1 MLNVRYDSEIYFY
14 FQKLILN
21 RKFFKVLNYV
31 IIKFTMDVCDYVLK
45 VIQDVICCKNI
56 PNHTHGVSR
65 GTLDF
70 SDHESYSSSH
80 SSQVSVDMI
89 SVKDSLQY
97 SRIEKKVSP
106 ETQETQRAT
115 QIIFTDDCLVSL
127 DKDIQQIWDAVD
139 NNQIQLISEFI
150 STNDVSLLEDF
161 DGLTLLHRSVIAG
174 NKEMTETLIGK
185 IDISAKDHIGRTPL
199 HYACMRSDAEIIT
212 LLLKSAGDPFVT
224 DKFGKIPAD
233 YCAANQQIRSIFSTI
248 RNNSSNS
255 LSIDQDYPSNSSSKN
270 LKRKIN
276 SQNIESQNER
286 RSVQVPHGTVSKGH
300 QKVRRLTGPVEKSSY
315 SSYLQ
320 DFEVVN
326 VLGVSSLGIVY
337 LVRDIKAS
345 FEYAMK
351 VISKSVLKEDY
362 ERRMVETEKKLMILF
377 NHPFINSLIYS
388 FQTKHKLIVIT
399 QFCSGGSLSSQSLE
413 KGNMSSDE
421 IRLYSSEIIEA
432 LDYIHERGVVY
443 RALSLKNILLSADG
457 HIKLSNFQMASEGI
471 SEDSYPALFHRQTS
485 LPPEMMA
492 ANEFHGK
499 EVDWYMLGLV
509 IYELATSSRYQSSLS
524 NIQDTVLKD
533 LLTHLLNPVH
543 YKRLGFSSTLEIKSH
558 PFFSSTDWE
567 AVRSCSQK
575 MPAPV
580 GIDTFPQFTDLDLS
594 VNEEYTSDKPF
605 PNWTFIYD

>member
-1 MLNVRYDSEIYFY
+1 M
-14 FQKLILN
+14 
-21 RKFFKVLNYV
+21 
-31 IIKFTMDVCDYVLK
+31 IIKSSMDVCDYMLK
-45 VIQDVICCKNI
+45 VIQSVMCCKNI

-70 SDHESYSSSH
+70 SDHESHSLSH
-80 SSQVSVDMI
+80 SFQVSVDMI

-97 SRIEKKVSP
+97 SRIEKKISP

-185 IDISAKDHIGRTPL
+185 IDISAKDHIGRTAL
-199 HYACMRSDAEIIT
+199 HYACMRQDTEIIT
-212 LLLKSAGDPFVT
+212 LLLKFAADPFAT

-233 YCAANQQIRSIFSTI
+233 YCSANSQIRSIFSII
-248 RNNSSNS
+248 RKNSSNS
-255 LSIDQDYPSNSSSKN
+255 QSIDQDYLSNSSSN
-270 LKRKIN
+270 LKRKKI
-276 SQNIESQNER
+276 SQNIETPNER
-286 RSVQVPHGTVSKGH
+286 RSAPSREGTISKGH

-315 SSYLQ
+315 ASYLQ

-337 LVRDIKAS
+337 LVKDIKANL
-345 FEYAMK
+345 EYAMK
-351 VISKSVLKEDY
+351 VITKSVLKEDY
-362 ERRMVETEKKLMILF
+362 EKRMVQTEKKLMILF

-388 FQTKHKLIVIT
+388 FQTKHKLIIIT
-399 QFCSGGSLSSQSLE
+399 QFCSGGSLSLQSLE

-421 IRLYSSEIIEA
+421 IRLYSSEIIDA

-443 RALSLKNILLSADG
+443 RALSLKNILLSGEG

-471 SEDSYPALFHRQTS
+471 SEDSFPTLFHRQTS

-509 IYELATSSRYQSSLS
+509 IYELATSTRYQSCLS
-524 NIQDTVLKD
+524 TIQDTTLKD

-543 YKRLGFSSTLEIKSH
+543 YKRLGFTSSSEIKSH
-558 PFFSSTDWE
+558 PFFSATDWE
-567 AVRSCSQK
+567 AVGSCSQK
-575 MPAPV
+575 MPVPV
-580 GIDTFPQFTDLDLS
+580 GIDTFPQFTDLELS